1 MAIRIVDPTTW
12 GVFDKLFGTNTVE
25 EANEL
30 GIIYDGWKRPTKA
43 ERQAFQGQR
52 PIIGTEDFQTVA
64 FSNELLKVRDS
75 FAFDK
80 NMLNMEAEDED
91 EVFEKALEV
100 VSIMMSAA
108 KVLPLDRL
116 EKAKDIVRTCAEVL
130 KKYIPDFQSIT
141 KLISLAPAIKPY
153 ETQLKEFSKSL
164 DEAIGILAVGDSNSI
179 TKAADKIQEG
189 IAEAKKLKISKI
201 NDAVSGIR
209 KEDLKSG
216 PKKAK
221 TEEEPKDKA
230 AEAKSEEKKEESKA
244 EEPKTEAKT
253 EPQKKA
259 AFTFGNT
266 PDDDMNIFRAFMD
279 QQSPNVNDPF
289 YGKTFPEA
297 FRGDLSGDP
306 HSDKQAPDFITQNR
320 MDVPKHDP
328 VASAFQPISQQEAEY
343 LSTVLGKYPWISEM
357 MKIANGN
364 GYLVHPEVILDNNQ
378 QLALLFVRTFN
389 NGNLAYLP
397 DKSFIIDFGK
407 VIDNRY
413 GIWPIANPDGTY
425 SVLEDAQVV
434 YSLFKDKGKIRE
446 LDEEFMDKLFKYG
459 LSGLDEPTRKASIL
473 YNERMLIT
481 NRRIN
486 MRSMS
491 AKDMNAAEKNIIR
504 GACIRMATKLDP
516 SYGRFNFIDILDDKQ
531 TFVLSNENVDDNYLV
546 PNIMK
551 RRKVNIYCTPT
562 IENGHTVLVNSNSG
576 TDIKYDL
583 DIVFDGGAAPKWF
596 ADKKN
601 TKKQPEQKKSEK
613 KKEEKTEQ
621 NKSEK
626 KQEKKEEKKENV
638 A

>member
-1 MAIRIVDPTTW
+1 MSIRIVDPSTW
-12 GVFDKLFGTNTVE
+12 SVFDKMFGTNTVE

-43 ERQAFQGQR
+43 ERESFQGQR
-52 PIIGTEDFQTVA
+52 PIIGTEEFQTVA

-80 NMLNMEAEDED
+80 SMLDMEAEDED

-130 KKYIPDFQSIT
+130 KRYLPDFQSIT
-141 KLISLAPAIKPY
+141 KLMTLAPAIKPY
-153 ETQLKEFSKSL
+153 ETPLKEFSKAL

-179 TKAADKIQEG
+179 TKAADKIQDG
-189 IAEAKKLKISKI
+189 IREAKKLKISKI
-201 NDAVSGIR
+201 NDAVSGI
-209 KEDLKSG
+209 KKDDIKSG

-221 TEEEPKDKA
+221 TEEPKD
-230 AEAKSEEKKEESKA
+230 EAKSEEKKEEPKT
-244 EEPKTEAKT
+244 EEPKSEEAKT

-259 AFTFGNT
+259 AFTSVT
-266 PDDDMNIFRAFMD
+266 DDPNNPFAWFMNQKVD
-279 QQSPNVNDPF
+279 VNPIDPLG
-289 YGKTFPEA
+289 GKSFPEA
-297 FRGDLSGDP
+297 FRGDLNGGVY
-306 HSDKQAPDFITQNR
+306 SDKQAPDFITQNR

-328 VASAFQPISQQEAEY
+328 VASAFQPITQQEAEY
-343 LSTVLGKYPWISEM
+343 LGSVLGKYPWINKIM
-357 MKIANGN
+357 TIANGN
-364 GYLVHPEVILDNNQ
+364 GYLIHPEVILDNNQ
-378 QLALLFVRTFN
+378 QLALLFIRTFN

-413 GIWPIANPDGTY
+413 GVWPIANPDGTY

-459 LSGLDEPTRKASIL
+459 LNGLDEPTRKASIL

-486 MRSMS
+486 LRSMS
-491 AKDMNAAEKNIIR
+491 FKDMGAAEKNIIR

-516 SYGRFNFIDILDDKQ
+516 AYGRFNFVNILDDKQ
-531 TFVLSNENVDDNYLV
+531 TFVLTNDGVDDNYLV

-551 RRKVNIYCTPT
+551 RRRVDIYCTPT
-562 IENGHTVLVNSNSG
+562 IEDGHTVLINSNTG

-583 DIVFDGGAAPKWF
+583 DIVFDGAAAPEWY
-596 ADKKN
+596 
-601 TKKQPEQKKSEK
+601 TKKLNAKKEKSEQKKSEK

-626 KQEKKEEKKENV
+626 KPDNKKEDKKENV

>member
-1 MAIRIVDPTTW
+1 MSIRIVDPSTW
-12 GVFDKLFGTNTVE
+12 SVFDKMFGTNTVE

-43 ERQAFQGQR
+43 ERESFQGQR
-52 PIIGTEDFQTVA
+52 PIIGTEEFQTVA

-80 NMLNMEAEDED
+80 SMLDMEAEDED

-130 KKYIPDFQSIT
+130 KRYLPDFQSIT
-141 KLISLAPAIKPY
+141 KLMTLAPAIKAY
-153 ETQLKEFSKSL
+153 EAPLKEFSKSL

-201 NDAVSGIR
+201 NDAVSGI
-209 KEDLKSG
+209 KKDDIKSG

-230 AEAKSEEKKEESKA
+230 AEAKSEEKKEESKT
-244 EEPKTEAKT
+244 EDPKTEEAKT

-259 AFTFGNT
+259 AFTSTEDPNNPFAWF
-266 PDDDMNIFRAFMD
+266 MNQKVD
-279 QQSPNVNDPF
+279 VNPIDPLG
-289 YGKTFPEA
+289 GKSFPEA
-297 FRGDLSGDP
+297 FSGELNGDP
-306 HSDKQAPDFITQNR
+306 RSDKQAPDFITQNR
-320 MDVPKHDP
+320 MDVPRHDP
-328 VASAFQPISQQEAEY
+328 VSSAFQPITQQEAEY
-343 LSTVLGKYPWISEM
+343 LGTILGKYPWVTEM

-446 LDEEFMDKLFKYG
+446 LDAAFLDKVFKYG
-459 LSGLDEPTRKASIL
+459 LSGLDEPTRKSSVL

-583 DIVFDGGAAPKWF
+583 DIVFDGGVEPKWF
-596 ADKKN
+596 TDKK

-621 NKSEK
+621 NKNKSEK
-626 KQEKKEEKKENV
+626 KPDKEDKKENV